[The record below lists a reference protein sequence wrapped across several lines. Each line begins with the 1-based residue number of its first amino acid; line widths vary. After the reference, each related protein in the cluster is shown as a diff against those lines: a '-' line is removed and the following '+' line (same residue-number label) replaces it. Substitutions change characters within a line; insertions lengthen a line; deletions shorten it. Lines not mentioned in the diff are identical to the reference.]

1 MARNPLSK
9 PILALLLLSLLLN
22 GCGGGKPGATPTVD
36 VSKPVQ
42 TPLGAGGSAMLWQP
56 QVDMQ
61 PVVKDFLANVPEAWG
76 LMPAQGVIP
85 GRTILVDVREP
96 EEYAKG
102 FIQGAI
108 NIPLREL
115 TKSLAALPP
124 QDKEVVMVCDSG
136 TRGAVA
142 MVVLQMLGWKQAKSL
157 YNGLKGW
164 QEATLPLVTGP
175 VPKRP
180 TNPQPKVDAG
190 VLASLDSYLNV
201 RLDGDYGRMTPAQLT
216 AALDETPF
224 EELVDP
230 EVWAQGPP
238 FLIDVSEPNEFA
250 KGSIGKAIN
259 MPFRTI
265 PDSLDRIPW
274 STPTIVVCGIESQM
288 TELNRTHKRIVT
300 ICPNGHRSAVAMMV
314 FHLLGFRDVK
324 ALDGGIKAWKAVGN
338 P

>member
-1 MARNPLSK
+1 MFWK
-9 PILALLLLSLLLN
+9 
-22 GCGGGKPGATPTVD
+22 
-36 VSKPVQ
+36 
-42 TPLGAGGSAMLWQP
+42 P

-61 PVVKDFLANVPEAWG
+61 PVVKTFLANVPEAWG
-76 LMPAQGVIP
+76 LMPAQGVIL
-85 GRTILVDVREP
+85 GRTILVDVRQP
-96 EEYAKG
+96 EEYAQG

-115 TKSLAALPP
+115 TRSLAALPT
-124 QDKEVVMVCDSG
+124 QDKEVVMVCDTG
-136 TRGAVA
+136 ARGAVA
-142 MVVLQMLGWKQAKSL
+142 MVTLQLLGWKQAKSL
-157 YNGLKGW
+157 YNGLNGW
-164 QEATLPLVTGP
+164 QEARLPLVTSP

-190 VLASLDSYLNV
+190 ILASLDGYLNV
-201 RLDGDYGRMTPAQLT
+201 RLDGDYGRMTPARLT

-224 EELVDP
+224 EALVDP

-238 FLIDVSEPNEFA
+238 FLIDVSEPEEFA

-274 STPTIVVCGIESQM
+274 STPTIVVCGIESQLS
-288 TELNRTHKRIVT
+288 ELNRTYKRIVT

-324 ALDGGIKAWKAVGN
+324 ALDGGLKAWRAAGKQ
-338 P
+338 

>member
-1 MARNPLSK
+1 MARNPLTK
-9 PILALLLLSLLLN
+9 PILVLLLLSIVLY
-22 GCGGGKPGATPTVD
+22 GCSGGKPAVTPTAD
-36 VSKPVQ
+36 VSKPAQ
-42 TPLGAGGSAMLWQP
+42 ASSGAGGSAMLWKP
-56 QVDMQ
+56 QVDMR

-136 TRGAVA
+136 TRGALA
-142 MVVLQMLGWKQAKSL
+142 MVALQMLGWKQAKSL
-157 YNGLKGW
+157 YNGLNGW
-164 QEATLPLVTGP
+164 QEAKLPLVTSP

-180 TNPQPKVDAG
+180 ANPQPKVDAG

-201 RLDGDYGRMTPAQLT
+201 RLDGDYGRMSPDGL
-216 AALDETPF
+216 AAAMDETPF

-250 KGSIGKAIN
+250 KGSIDAAIN

-324 ALDGGIKAWKAVGN
+324 ALDGGIKAWKAAGN